1 MKPLI
6 LSFFVVILGY
16 SLFFDDEKKTLQP
29 IQTHEKSVYID
40 MPSDTQKV
48 DSIVIYEDEFA
59 YSVREVYSGISS
71 KKE

>member
-6 LSFFVVILGY
+6 LSFFVIILGY
-16 SLFFDDEKKTLQP
+16 SLFFDDKKEVQQP

-48 DSIVIYEDEFA
+48 DSIVIYEEEFA
-59 YSVREVYSGISS
+59 YSAREVYSGIPSR
-71 KKE
+71 KE